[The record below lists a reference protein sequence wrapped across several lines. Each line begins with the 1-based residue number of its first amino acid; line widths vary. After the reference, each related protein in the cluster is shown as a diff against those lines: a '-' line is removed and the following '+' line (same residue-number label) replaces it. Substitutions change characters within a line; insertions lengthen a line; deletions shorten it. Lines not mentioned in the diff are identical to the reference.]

1 MERGLHGFNGLT
13 PTFSLFIRAN
23 LPNLRHP
30 RSIVKVGERLQE
42 EKKMSRIIVVL
53 LAFVV
58 VWGVACSPAAEGHM
72 EDGDHV
78 VMGMEVREIVVD
90 ANDDFSFS
98 PAQIEVRAGEPV
110 RLIFNNA
117 GALEHDW
124 SIAHIAATDVH
135 EMSDHSDAHGDHMDS
150 MGEDPDL
157 HVSAMPGQNGILEF
171 TPTEAGTY
179 EITCTVA
186 GHHEAGMVGT
196 LVVTE

>member
-1 MERGLHGFNGLT
+1 
-13 PTFSLFIRAN
+13 
-23 LPNLRHP
+23 
-30 RSIVKVGERLQE
+30 
-42 EKKMSRIIVVL
+42 MSRIIVVL

-58 VWGVACSPAAEGHM
+58 VWGAACSPAAEGPM
-72 EDGDHV
+72 DDIDHA
-78 VMGMEVREIVVD
+78 VMGLEAREIVVD

-124 SIAHIAATDVH
+124 SITHIIATNVH
-135 EMSDHSDAHGDHMDS
+135 EESDHSDAHGDHMDG

-157 HVSAMPGQNGILEF
+157 HVSAMPGQGGVLEF